1 MSARIRERRTASPS
15 SLLSL
20 AKREVGTY
28 MGAVDANPGAAFG
41 RLCFGECRMLPQS
54 TIVDS
59 SHSVAAVSGI
69 VEWHCELFAR

>member
-1 MSARIRERRTASPS
+1 M
-15 SLLSL
+15 
-20 AKREVGTY
+20 Y
-28 MGAVDANPGAAFG
+28 MGAVYASPGAAAG

-69 VEWHCELFAR
+69 AEWSRELFTR